1 MKRISTLFL
10 TAVLLFVS
18 SAMAQDKIEYKTA
31 LDVPYY
37 TPEALAKADDY
48 QKSQCRLDINWPAN
62 RKGFATL
69 LWFHGGGLEVG
80 KKFIPPAYKNLK
92 EYKEGRLAIIGV
104 GYRLSPKVTFPVFL
118 EDAAAAV
125 AWTVKN
131 IDKYGGD
138 PRLVFVSGG
147 SAGAYLT
154 AMIGMNPKWLA
165 PYGLTGNDLAGL
177 IPISGQMT
185 THFNVKKMLK
195 MPGEQYQPIIDEN
208 AVLYWI
214 KKDLP
219 PIFLIMGDPNNEWP
233 VRIQENQL
241 ALASLKALGHP
252 MVEYM
257 ENPGFSHNRICTLAT
272 DIRQDMLDRMD
283 NFISKA
289 TKKRQSQF

>member
-1 MKRISTLFL
+1 MMKRLSALPVIAILL
-10 TAVLLFVS
+10 IGAV
-18 SAMAQDKIEYKTA
+18 AMAQGPVEYKTA
-31 LDVPYY
+31 LDIPYY
-37 TPEALAKADDY
+37 SGEVLAKADDY
-48 QKSQCRLDINWPAN
+48 QKSQCRLDLVWPAN

-104 GYRLSPKVTFPVFL
+104 GYRLSPKVTFPLFL
-118 EDAAAAV
+118 EDTAAAV

-131 IDKYGGD
+131 IGQYGGD

-154 AMIGMNPKWLA
+154 SMIGMNPKWLA

-195 MPGEQYQPIIDEN
+195 MPGEQYQPVVDEN
-208 AVLYWI
+208 AV
-214 KKDLP
+214 
-219 PIFLIMGDPNNEWP
+219 F
-233 VRIQENQL
+233 
-241 ALASLKALGHP
+241 
-252 MVEYM
+252 
-257 ENPGFSHNRICTLAT
+257 
-272 DIRQDMLDRMD
+272 
-283 NFISKA
+283 
-289 TKKRQSQF
+289 